1 MNKSEEPK
9 TAHSKA
15 IIFEFKTLEN
25 IDLVFNKINNLLI
38 DDLKVFIQLIIYLFF
53 YKKSN
58 YYKSK

>member
-1 MNKSEEPK
+1 MKKSEDPK

-25 IDLVFNKINNLLI
+25 IDLVFTKLNNLLI
-38 DDLKVFIQLIIYLFF
+38 DDLKVFIQLIIYFFF

-58 YYKSK
+58 FHK